1 MDKTRATILAV
12 TVAALAITG
21 VFAVSRALTPG
32 SQPHATTNTQIAQR
46 ARQLDRYEASL
57 VRALAKRPPS
67 LPPVP
72 ASRPTSISS
81 AAPATVVYRR
91 LPSVVAAGSHRI
103 DDGGE
108 RADD

>member
-1 MDKTRATILAV
+1 MDRTRATILALA
-12 TVAALAITG
+12 VAAVAITG

-32 SQPHATTNTQIAQR
+32 SRPHPTTNTQVAQR

-57 VRALAKRPPS
+57 VRALGKRPPA
-67 LPPVP
+67 LPAVP
-72 ASRPTSISS
+72 TSRPTSISS

-91 LPSVVAAGSHRI
+91 LPSVVAVGSGRI

-108 RADD
+108 QADD